1 MEVSTARAR
10 VKAPIVL
17 MVVILSA
24 PVLALPDTGGWHGM
38 RPLLI
43 QAVAFGSFALLLAR
57 VRWSLKG
64 LRSFLTTGPNLA
76 LVLFLGWTALSFA
89 ITAPVDGRGRAIA
102 LAELL
107 RLASGVAIYFAVVY
121 RCNSRDHLKLAVL
134 LLLVGG
140 VLASAAGILSAGVSK
155 SGGVTGAY
163 GNRQL
168 LAAFLVL
175 LLPVAVVFAQTGE
188 KFSRP
193 LFATTA
199 ALRCLLATVGTVMLI
214 ATLLLTNNRSS
225 WLGSVVGLL
234 VVTVLLFFTRKHREA
249 TTRKQWIA
257 SAVVAL
263 ASVVLCFTLLG

>member
-1 MEVSTARAR
+1 MEVSRQSTRGH
-10 VKAPIVL
+10 APIVL
-17 MVVILSA
+17 IAVLLSA

-38 RPLLI
+38 RPLLM
-43 QAVAFGSFALLLAR
+43 QVVAFGSLALLLAR
-57 VRWSLKG
+57 VKWSLEG

-89 ITAPVDGRGRAIA
+89 LTAPVGGRGRTIA
-102 LAELL
+102 LAELM

-140 VLASAAGILSAGVSK
+140 VLASAAGMLSAGISK
-155 SGGVTGAY
+155 VDGATAAY

-168 LAAFLVL
+168 LAGFLVL
-175 LLPVAVVFAQTGE
+175 LLPVAVIFAQTGE

-199 ALRCLLATVGTVMLI
+199 ALRCLLATVATVMLI

-234 VVTVLLFFTRKHREA
+234 VVLVLLF
-249 TTRKQWIA
+249 
-257 SAVVAL
+257 
-263 ASVVLCFTLLG
+263 